1 MNESQLK
8 QRMSDLPKPPEG
20 IMPPY
25 WDAWRL
31 NLWQHIVNGDNPK
44 RFWEWPCVYHTML
57 VAHWVKSVDYE
68 LSRISN
74 RLAKTCSIPHFGPDD
89 DLTGYPGLS
98 MNLIHQAY
106 HIQQWEQTTG
116 KHINQLDTI
125 VEFGGGYGA
134 MALLCHRLGFSGKY
148 VIYDLPE
155 FSLLQEYYLSQFGL
169 LDKVSWN
176 PAKNPKPQDIDLY
189 IGLYSLSEIPIEDR
203 ASGQHPLFAKS
214 YLFLYSGQWESYNNV
229 EWFQER
235 WPKLTKEF
243 GVKLKWWQHTELTH
257 LPDRNN
263 FYSIGF

>member
-20 IMPPY
+20 VMPPY

-31 NLWQHIVNGDNPK
+31 NLWQHVVNGDNPK

-57 VAHWVKSVDYE
+57 QNHWAKSIEFE
-68 LSRISN
+68 LG
-74 RLAKTCSIPHFGPDD
+74 RLHPTRFGNGALFVPHFGPDD
-89 DLTGYPGLS
+89 KLNDSNLS

-116 KHINQLDTI
+116 KRINQLDTI

-134 MALLCHRLGFSGKY
+134 MALLCHRLGFNGKY

-169 LDKVSWN
+169 LDKVVWN
-176 PAKNPKPQDIDLY
+176 PKRKPKDIDLFMA
-189 IGLYSLSEIPIEDR
+189 LYSLSEVPPKERDALMVR
-203 ASGQHPLFAKS
+203 SNS
-214 YLFLYSGQWESYNNV
+214 YLCLYSGQWEQWNNV
-229 EWFQER
+229 EWFKQFAMSTALE
-235 WPKLTKEF
+235 
-243 GVKLKWWQHTELTH
+243 WQHTELTH
-257 LPDRNN
+257 LPDANN
-263 FYSIGF
+263 WYSIGW